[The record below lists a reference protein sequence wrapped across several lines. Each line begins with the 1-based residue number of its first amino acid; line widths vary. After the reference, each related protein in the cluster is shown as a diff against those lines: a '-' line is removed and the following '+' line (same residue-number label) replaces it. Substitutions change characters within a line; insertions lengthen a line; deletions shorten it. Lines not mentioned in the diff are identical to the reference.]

1 MITLLMYTNNKK
13 RRFGDYWDKT
23 YREDV
28 SDKWSDPSGGT
39 LDRLNEALY
48 LLGDVKGKT
57 VLDLGGGPLL
67 GRSLF
72 SRGAKE
78 VLLVDVSEEAVSIAK
93 SLAPQIDWL
102 VADVME
108 FLTAYP
114 YHSCDIAVAMGLL
127 HYLPPEKGLNAVLQ
141 VQANELLINEPVKE
155 GYLHQYEAR
164 VVIYERSDIL
174 NSARMFG
181 WEMVEELKRPEHLF
195 AKFRRT
201 T

>member
-1 MITLLMYTNNKK
+1 MYTNGKE

-28 SDKWSDPSGGT
+28 TGKWVTPDGGT
-39 LDRLNEALY
+39 LERRDQALY

-67 GRSLF
+67 GRELF
-72 SRGAKE
+72 ARGAKQ
-78 VLLVDVSEEAVSIAK
+78 VLLVDISEEAVEIARN
-93 SLAPQIDWL
+93 LAPPLDWL
-102 VADVME
+102 VMDIME
-108 FLTAYP
+108 FLTVYP
-114 YHSCDIAVAMGLL
+114 YQPADVAVAMGLL
-127 HYLPPEKGLNAVLQ
+127 DYLPPEKGLNAVLQ
-141 VQANELLINEPVKE
+141 VQAQELLINAAVME
-155 GYLHQYEAR
+155 GYLYQYEAR
-164 VVIYERSDIL
+164 VVIYERRDIL

-181 WEMVEELKRPEHLF
+181 WEMVDEIKMREHLF